1 MPLTEL
7 IDYIREQTQQ
17 GVSAEAL
24 REELME
30 AGWHQTDIE
39 NALHD
44 VAAGLHPVTAGASIH
59 EDLAQVR
66 GMVAHLATR
75 VRTLE
80 AHLASVG
87 VLGAPAPMAVLPGGT
102 PDASHTLSR
111 AHRPGRRVVMTIA
124 AALVCAAA
132 GWYAASLIDRSG
144 SAPVSWLMVA
154 AASGLVLMAVSVI
167 LMRRGKG
174 WAASILAALAVAVWA
189 VDTIVAWRFWRMME
203 WTTALALGVL
213 LLVVAVVAARWS
225 DRLSK

>member
-30 AGWHQTDIE
+30 AGWHETDIE

-80 AHLASVG
+80 ARLVATDMLA
-87 VLGAPAPMAVLPGGT
+87 APVPLSGLPGGT
-102 PDASHTLSR
+102 LEPSHTLSM
-111 AHRPGRRVVMTIA
+111 AHRPVRQVVLTV
-124 AALVCAAA
+124 ALALLCAVA
-132 GWYAASLIDRSG
+132 GWYAASLLPRS
-144 SAPVSWLMVA
+144 SAAPITWLWA
-154 AASGLVLMAVSVI
+154 AAAVGLVLLAGSVI
-167 LMRRGKG
+167 LMRRGRQWG
-174 WAASILAALAVAVWA
+174 ASILAALAVSVWA
-189 VDTIVAWRFWRMME
+189 VDTVIAWRFWRLME

-213 LLVVAVVAARWS
+213 LLVIAVVAARWS
-225 DRLSK
+225 DRLAT